1 MRPAAGGGDAPRPPA
16 AVVASAGPA
25 RTSVPCGP
33 ALMRVFVEAKAY
45 DEARFPETS
54 KVRR

>member
-1 MRPAAGGGDAPRPPA
+1 MTRPARRRPE
-16 AVVASAGPA
+16 AVGASAGPA
-25 RTSVPCGP
+25 RTCRVAP

>member
-1 MRPAAGGGDAPRPPA
+1 MRPAAGGDAPRPP
-16 AVVASAGPA
+16 VAGGC
-25 RTSVPCGP
+25 R